1 MKRRFAALA
10 GAAVLPLALAACGSG
25 QGSSANASGQVTYW
39 LWDANQL
46 PAYQGCATAFHQEN
60 PKITVKIQ
68 QLGWDD
74 YWSKLTTGFVSGTA
88 PDVFTDHLAK
98 YPEFAAKHQL
108 LPMNE
113 FVEKDSVKTES
124 YEPGLADLWVAP
136 DGARYGLPKDW
147 DTVAIF
153 YNKKMAADAGITQAQ
168 LNNLTWN
175 PTDGGTY
182 EKVIA
187 HLTVDSNGKRGDEP
201 GFDKSKVK
209 VYGLGLENSGNG
221 VGQTQ
226 WSMYTGTT
234 GWEYTDK
241 NPWGT
246 KYFYDD
252 PKFVETITWWR
263 SLIAKG
269 YMPSL
274 EIAKSGVSVSDAFAA
289 GKSAMNTNGSW
300 MVGQYF
306 GYKGVDV
313 GLAPTPVG
321 PNGKRA
327 STFNGLADSI
337 WAGTKHK
344 EAAWQWVKFLA
355 SPTCQNIVGEKAVVF
370 PAIPGAVDIAAKK
383 FQAKGV
389 DTSAFT
395 VHVKDKTTLLYPITD
410 HAAEIEAVMGPTM
423 DSIMSFKA
431 DPQQALSDATQK
443 VNALF
448 QQ

>member
-1 MKRRFAALA
+1 MKRHLAALA
-10 GAAVLPLALAACGSG
+10 GAALLTLALAACTGG
-25 QGSSANASGQVTYW
+25 GGSSGDASGQVNYW

-46 PAYQGCATAFHQEN
+46 PAYQACATAFQQEN

-98 YPEFAAKHQL
+98 YPEFASKHQL
-108 LPMNE
+108 LPLDDLIK
-113 FVEKDSVKTES
+113 KDGVKTDV
-124 YEPGLADLWVAP
+124 YQPGLADLWVAP

-153 YNKKMAADAGITQAQ
+153 YNKKMATDAGVTAAQ
-168 LNNLTWN
+168 LNSLTWN

-187 HLTVDSNGKRGDEP
+187 HLTVDNNGKRGDEP
-201 GFDKSKVK
+201 GFDKTNVK

-234 GWEYTDK
+234 GFQFTDK

-252 PKFVETITWWR
+252 PRFVDTITWWR
-263 SLIAKG
+263 SLISKG
-269 YMPSL
+269 YMPPL
-274 EIAKSGVSVSDAFAA
+274 KVAASGVSVSDAFAA

-355 SPTCQNIVGEKAVVF
+355 SPACQNLVGEQAVVF
-370 PAIPGAVDIAAKK
+370 PAIPGASDIAAKK

-395 VHVKDKTTLLYPITD
+395 VQVKDKTTLLYPITD
-410 HAAEIEAVMGPTM
+410 HAAEIEAIMQPAM

-431 DPQQALSDATQK
+431 DPQEALSEATQK